1 MAIKIAQIKKFE
13 ITFTGLKHK
22 EENKESGISVQI
34 IPTLEV
40 TLKFNNSIYNTYYFN
55 KVLPVLNDGTNL
67 SNDWVMKIIYN
78 FLDKTDSVYTDEL
91 INKYIKVDSSLSSNI
106 IEKISHVL
114 EEDWIELQ

>member
-13 ITFTGLKHK
+13 ITFTGLKNK

-40 TLKFNNSIYNTYYFN
+40 TLKFNNSTYNTYYFN

-114 EEDWIELQ
+114 EEDWIEL